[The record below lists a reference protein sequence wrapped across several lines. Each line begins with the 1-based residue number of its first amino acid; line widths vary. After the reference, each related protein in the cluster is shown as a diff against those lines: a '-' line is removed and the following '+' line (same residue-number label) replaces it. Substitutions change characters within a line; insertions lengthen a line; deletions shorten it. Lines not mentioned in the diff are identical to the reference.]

1 MSFAVSQYRT
11 ARTQTA
17 SPVRVLV
24 QLYDGAIRFLQEAK
38 SAIPEKDMAKKGV
51 AISKAYAIVAELSA
65 TLDNDKAP
73 ELCEQLAGLYD
84 FSLHE
89 ITQANIENDAARLD
103 GPISVLSELRDAWAQ
118 LAEGKVAP

>member
-1 MSFAVSQYRT
+1 MSFALSQYRS

-24 QLYDGAIRFLQEAK
+24 QLYDGALRFLQEAK

-51 AISKAYAIVAELSA
+51 AISKAYAIVAELGA
-65 TLDNDKAP
+65 TLDSDKAP
-73 ELCEQLAGLYD
+73 ELCEQLSGLYD
-84 FSLHE
+84 FALHE
-89 ITQANIENDAARLD
+89 ITQANISNDAARLD

-118 LAEGKVAP
+118 IADGKVAP